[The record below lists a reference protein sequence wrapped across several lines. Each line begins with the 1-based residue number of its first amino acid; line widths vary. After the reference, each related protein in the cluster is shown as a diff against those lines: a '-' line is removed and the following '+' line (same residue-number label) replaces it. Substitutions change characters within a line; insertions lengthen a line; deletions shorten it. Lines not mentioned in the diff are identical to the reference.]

1 MEVVKDYSYGVIPL
15 FKVEAEWKVLLIHQ
29 ISHHGDRFWIFP
41 KGHAENDETPMQT
54 ATRELTEETGVKAF
68 TLDESKKFSM
78 FYTFTHEGVR
88 IDKQVDYFLGY
99 CQSTETSIT
108 QPQEVCELRWC
119 SLDEAMELLT
129 HQNTRDV
136 LDEVMVTLEVLPNK
150 SD

>member
-15 FKVEAEWKVLLIHQ
+15 FRNGEEWQVLLIHQ

-41 KGHAENDETPMQT
+41 KGHAEDDETPIET
-54 ATRELTEETGVKAF
+54 AARELGEETGVKDV
-68 TLDESKKFSM
+68 TLDNDRTFSM

-99 CQSTETSIT
+99 CQSTDTVVT

-119 SLDEAMELLT
+119 SLPEAMELLT
-129 HQNTRDV
+129 HQNTRDILIEVITV
-136 LDEVMVTLEVLPNK
+136 LEIEPTL
-150 SD
+150 